1 MIRPENILQIDS
13 SGITGGGGSVVSS
26 QLQPTLLNQTTY
38 DTYIFTLISNE
49 KVFDAIVN
57 GETLYNTKSV
67 RISKETLLKGPITIK
82 ISKSG
87 YKSNEYYEVD
97 FDSTNSTIIRN
108 TFLNRTLGLST
119 TDVSLKYYVGNL
131 LQNTTILAGSNT
143 KTLDF
148 KLTKSSVSP
157 TENEEY
163 KLSISVSGKGTPV
176 SVLKNDIKSA
186 EFFPTIG
193 SNVYSDVKGTTYKIS
208 SSDLSKFR
216 ITQINVVSNSNN
228 ELLTAGDTDSLET
241 TITLNSSYQIS
252 ISTEE
257 IKQPNR
263 ALNPQIKLLKS
274 DVRTYNINSKL
285 GVPIAFEKNADVK
298 AVTVIVGDDILEF
311 DNLDAGDIG
320 GITIP
325 HNVFKNIG
333 KYGVKMFP
341 FSLNDYEK
349 QVRPAEP
356 KPIIKPKVVTP
367 KYNVT
372 EVMEENI
379 PTIAEVYNPY
389 SPAIA
394 TGGGGGGLGSQLIL
408 DGNLDE
414 PFNPSKVNYGRP
426 REAQR

>member
-148 KLTKSSVSP
+148 KLTKSNVSP

-176 SVLKNDIKSA
+176 SVL
-186 EFFPTIG
+186 
-193 SNVYSDVKGTTYKIS
+193 
-208 SSDLSKFR
+208 
-216 ITQINVVSNSNN
+216 
-228 ELLTAGDTDSLET
+228 
-241 TITLNSSYQIS
+241 
-252 ISTEE
+252 
-257 IKQPNR
+257 
-263 ALNPQIKLLKS
+263 
-274 DVRTYNINSKL
+274 
-285 GVPIAFEKNADVK
+285 
-298 AVTVIVGDDILEF
+298 
-311 DNLDAGDIG
+311 
-320 GITIP
+320 
-325 HNVFKNIG
+325 
-333 KYGVKMFP
+333 
-341 FSLNDYEK
+341 
-349 QVRPAEP
+349 
-356 KPIIKPKVVTP
+356 
-367 KYNVT
+367 
-372 EVMEENI
+372 
-379 PTIAEVYNPY
+379 
-389 SPAIA
+389 
-394 TGGGGGGLGSQLIL
+394 
-408 DGNLDE
+408 
-414 PFNPSKVNYGRP
+414 
-426 REAQR
+426 